1 MSKPS
6 KKAVILGA
14 GPLGLIAAE
23 RLAKEGYEVDIYE
36 KLPLVGGMC
45 RSWNWGEFI
54 LDTGPHI
61 FHTPD
66 KDLQKYWETE
76 FGDLFIQNDFW
87 CKNVQGDNFDTM
99 WDYPISWES
108 ISKYPQELKKKIL
121 NEIGLA
127 SEEKKR
133 NANTYKD
140 FIDAQVG
147 PTLRKMFFE
156 EYPEKLWGIPP
167 EEMSALWAPKR
178 IQFRKSITPFYHEEW
193 NAVGKY
199 GTGSILN
206 VIKDNIIKLGGRIH
220 LESTITGFSRTDNV
234 INSIQF
240 KDGSEHT
247 VSADDIII
255 SSLPITLLA
264 RFFGHNSDLKF
275 RGICTTYLSYD
286 KESILPEGLHW
297 LYYGSKKVHFNR
309 ISEPKKMSRFV
320 CPQGKTYLAIETTY
334 SKGDKF
340 DMLDTDQMMSEI
352 ADQVELVGLA
362 KADQV
367 TGMTF
372 NKEDF
377 VYPVQYVGHQEELTK
392 SRAVISKYNQ
402 LHSLGTG
409 GEFYYSDIQIL
420 FHKAW
425 DLVDSLCGKKFKGI
439 QTAKQIQTCKPNQV
453 IDINGR
459 KVGSDYPAYIIAE
472 AGLNHNAS
480 KDIAK
485 KLIDKAVHTGC
496 DAIKFQTYL
505 PNSRVSKKVKAAK
518 YAEKVIGLEESLD
531 QVFSRLAMSFEDQV
545 EIFNYAKEKG
555 LEVFSTPFDL
565 ESVDFL
571 EKFGVSVYKIAS
583 MDLVNLPLIRHVAKT
598 GKPIIIST
606 GMSTLGQIEDAV
618 HAVLKEGNSNLMLLH
633 CNSTYPAAPEE
644 MNLKAIQTL
653 KSTFNVP
660 TGLSD
665 HTFGLF
671 VSHTALVLGAN
682 IIERHYTLDRTMEGP
697 DHILSSEPAE
707 MAALVEMAKSIPI
720 ILGDGVKT
728 IQPNEYIA
736 LNQQRKGIYSRVDI
750 KEGQLIT
757 QDMLTIKGPG
767 GAILPK
773 YLDIVIGRTAK
784 TNIESDLPITWEKV

>member
-1 MSKPS
+1 MSKTS
-6 KKAVILGA
+6 KRAIILGA

-23 RLAKEGYEVDIYE
+23 RLAKEGFEVNVFE
-36 KLPLVGGMC
+36 KLSAIGGMC
-45 RSWNWGEFI
+45 RSWKWNDFI

-66 KDLQKYWETE
+66 KDLQKYWEKE
-76 FGDLFIQNDFW
+76 FGDLFVQSEYW

-108 ISKYPQELKKKIL
+108 ISKYPQALKKQIL
-121 NEIGLA
+121 SELDEA

-133 NANTYKD
+133 KANSYKD

-178 IQFRKSITPFYHEEW
+178 IQFRKKITPFYHEEW

-199 GTGSILN
+199 GTGCILDRIRSN
-206 VIKDNIIKLGGRIH
+206 IEKDKGVINLDTTIVGFDHNDNIITKIH
-220 LESTITGFSRTDNV
+220 
-234 INSIQF
+234 F
-240 KDGSEHT
+240 KDGTHFE
-247 VSADDIII
+247 VNPDDIII

-264 RFFGHNSDLKF
+264 HLFGHKSNLSF
-275 RGICTTYLSYD
+275 RGICTTYLSFD
-286 KESILPEGLHW
+286 KETILPEGLHW

-309 ISEPKKMSRFV
+309 ISEPKRMSPYV
-320 CPQGKTYLAIETTY
+320 CPEGKTYLAIETTY
-334 SKGDKF
+334 SKGDSF
-340 DMLDTDQMMSEI
+340 DLLDPEVMMKEISE
-352 ADQVELVGLA
+352 QVELVGLA
-362 KADQV
+362 KASDI
-367 TGMTF
+367 TGMTY

-377 VYPVQYVGHQEELTK
+377 VYPVQYVGHQEELSK
-392 SRAVISKYNQ
+392 VRAIISKFRQ

-425 DLVDSLCGKKFKGI
+425 DLVDSLCGKEFKGI
-439 QTAKQIQTCKPNQV
+439 QTAKHIQQCKPNQI

-459 KVGSDYPAYIIAE
+459 KVGDGYPAYIIAE
-472 AGLNHNAS
+472 AGINHNAS
-480 KDIAK
+480 LKIAK
-485 KLIDKAVHTGC
+485 ELIDKAVFTGC

-505 PNSRVSKKVKAAK
+505 PNSRVSQKVKAAK

-531 QVFSRLAMSFEDQV
+531 QVFERLSMSFKDQAV
-545 EIFNYAKEKG
+545 IFNYAKEKG
-555 LEVFSTPFDL
+555 LEVFSTPFDI

-571 EKFGVSVYKIAS
+571 EEFGVSVYKIAS
-583 MDLVNLPLIRHVAKT
+583 MDLVNIPLIRHVART
-598 GKPIIIST
+598 GKPIIMST
-606 GMSTLGQIEDAV
+606 GMSNLGQIEDAV
-618 HAVLKEGNSNLMLLH
+618 EAVLDEGNPNLMLLH

-653 KSTFNVP
+653 KNCFNVP

-697 DHILSSEPAE
+697 DHILSSEPE
-707 MAALVEMAKSIPI
+707 EFSKLVELSKQVPK
-720 ILGDGVKT
+720 ILGDGVKK
-728 IQPNEYIA
+728 IQPNEYLA
-736 LNQQRKGIYSRVDI
+736 LNQQRKGIYAAVDI
-750 KEGQLIT
+750 QPGQIITKE
-757 QDMLTIKGPG
+757 MLTIKGPA
-767 GAILPK
+767 GAILPR
-773 YLDIVIGRTAK
+773 YLDLVVGRVAK
-784 TNIESDLPITWEKV
+784 VNIESDLPITWKKI